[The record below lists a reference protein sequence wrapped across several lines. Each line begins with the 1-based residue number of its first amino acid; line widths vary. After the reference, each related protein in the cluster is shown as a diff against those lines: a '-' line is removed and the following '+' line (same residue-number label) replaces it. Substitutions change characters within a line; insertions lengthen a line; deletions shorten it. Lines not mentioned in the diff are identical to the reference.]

1 MDDFSSICL
10 FSLAMLVGCYVAGT
24 IPLAV
29 NFSEEKLKLVTVL
42 GAGLLCGTALAVIIP
57 EGVHALYEEVLEA
70 GHHAHGNAEVSVPE
84 QKVVEGVVGPSGE
97 HSHSHEQLH
106 AYIGVSLVLGFVFML
121 LVDQIGSSHMHS
133 SDDPEAAR
141 TASSKVTTTL
151 GLVVHAAADGVAL
164 GAAASTSQTSVQLI
178 VFVAIMLHKKHV
190 SPQAPAA
197 FGLVSFL
204 MHAGLERNRI
214 RKHLLVFALAAPVL
228 AMITFL
234 GLSQS
239 SKEALSDVNATG
251 VAMLFSAGTFL
262 YVATVHV
269 LPEVGGTGGHS
280 HSPGG
285 SGGKGLSKVE
295 VLALVV
301 GCLIPLVLSI
311 GHQH

>member
-1 MDDFSSICL
+1 MEDLVSISL
-10 FSLAMLVGCYVAGT
+10 LSLAMLVGCYVAGT

-57 EGVHALYEEVLEA
+57 EGVHALYEEILEGEHHNH
-70 GHHAHGNAEVSVPE
+70 GHGGAVEVSE
-84 QKVVEGVVGPSGE
+84 AKVDADQPMIAGGGHE
-97 HSHSHEQLH
+97 HGHEQLH
-106 AYIGVSLVLGFVFML
+106 ACIGVSLVLGFVFML

-133 SDDPEAAR
+133 TEDPEAAR
-141 TASSKVTTTL
+141 VSSSKITTTL

-178 VFVAIMLHKKHV
+178 VFVAIMLHK
-190 SPQAPAA
+190 APAA

-239 SKEALSDVNATG
+239 SKEALSDINATG

-269 LPEVGGTGGHS
+269 LPEVGGGSHS
-280 HSPGG
+280 HGPSAGNG
-285 SGGKGLSKVE
+285 SKGLSRVE
-295 VLALVV
+295 VCALVL
-301 GCLIPLVLSI
+301 GCLIPLVLSV
-311 GHQH
+311 GHHH

>member
-1 MDDFSSICL
+1 MDDFSSISL
-10 FSLAMLVGCYVAGT
+10 LSLAMLVGCYVAGT

-29 NFSEEKLKLVTVL
+29 NFSEEKLKLITVL

-57 EGVHALYEEVLEA
+57 EGVHALYEEILEG
-70 GHHAHGNAEVSVPE
+70 GHHSHGQAG
-84 QKVVEGVVGPSGE
+84 VVEAPETKGE
-97 HSHSHEQLH
+97 VESVLSAGGKHEHSHEQLH
-106 AYIGVSLVLGFVFML
+106 ACIGVSLVLGFVFML
-121 LVDQIGSSHMHS
+121 LVDQIGSSHVHS
-133 SDDPEAAR
+133 TDDPESAR
-141 TASSKVTTTL
+141 ATSSKITTTL

-178 VFVAIMLHKKHV
+178 VFVAIMLHK
-190 SPQAPAA
+190 APAA

-228 AMITFL
+228 AMLTFL

-239 SKEALSDVNATG
+239 SKEALSDINATG

-269 LPEVGGTGGHS
+269 LPEVGGGGHS
-280 HSPGG
+280 HAPNGG
-285 SGGKGLSKVE
+285 NGGKGLSKVE
-295 VLALVV
+295 VGALVL
-301 GCLIPLVLSI
+301 GCLIPLVLSV
-311 GHQH
+311 GHHH

>member
-1 MDDFSSICL
+1 MDDFSSISL
-10 FSLAMLVGCYVAGT
+10 LSLAMLVGCYVAGT

-57 EGVHALYEEVLEA
+57 EGVHALYEEILEGAHHSHGQA
-70 GHHAHGNAEVSVPE
+70 GVVEVSE
-84 QKVVEGVVGPSGE
+84 AKGE
-97 HSHSHEQLH
+97 VDVSAGGKHEHSHEQLH
-106 AYIGVSLVLGFVFML
+106 ACIGVSLVLGFVFML
-121 LVDQIGSSHMHS
+121 LVDQIGSAHVHS
-133 SDDPEAAR
+133 TEALDPEAAR
-141 TASSKVTTTL
+141 ASSKITTTL

-178 VFVAIMLHKKHV
+178 VFVAIMLHK
-190 SPQAPAA
+190 APAA

-214 RKHLLVFALAAPVL
+214 RRHLLVFSLAAPVL
-228 AMITFL
+228 AMLTFL

-239 SKEALSDVNATG
+239 SKEALSDFNATG

-269 LPEVGGTGGHS
+269 LPEVGGGGGHS
-280 HSPGG
+280 HSPAGG
-285 SGGKGLSKVE
+285 NGGKGLSKVE
-295 VLALVV
+295 VGALVL
-301 GCLIPLVLSI
+301 GCLIPLVLSV
-311 GHQH
+311 GHHH